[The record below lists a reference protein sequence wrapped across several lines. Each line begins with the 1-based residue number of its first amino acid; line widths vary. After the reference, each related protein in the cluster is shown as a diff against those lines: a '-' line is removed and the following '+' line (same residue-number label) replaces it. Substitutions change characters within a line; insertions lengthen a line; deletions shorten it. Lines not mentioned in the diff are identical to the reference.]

1 MKKLKYFTFIVG
13 IILAI
18 SACEKTPL
26 RTTENI
32 FPSEKSL
39 IKFVFLSPNTPSL
52 MIKANDVKLN
62 SLSFGSGSIFPG
74 IINNSADYIAVTA
87 NANISLAIPFAGT
100 GNDSIVVFAGKIATD
115 VNVNYSATLAD
126 TGIDRTLFVIPDNT
140 GIAPKDSTYNIRIIN
155 AMAKSPNITLL
166 RVDSTNATQVIVDT
180 LARNIAFKNA
190 SEYINVPL
198 TAKTNQA
205 STTNPKSL
213 HSFLRYR
220 LIFTNTGL
228 PINGF
233 IAPIQTNSA
242 PGVNRRYVSIYA
254 GGFATGTGSLQAS
267 LFSTI
272 IYNK

>member
-1 MKKLKYFTFIVG
+1 MKKLKYFAFIVG
-13 IILAI
+13 IITVI

-26 RTTENI
+26 RTSENI
-32 FPSEKSL
+32 FPTDKSL
-39 IKFVFLSPNTPSL
+39 VKFVFLSPNTPSL

-74 IINNSADYIAVTA
+74 IINNSADYAAVTT

-100 GNDSIVVFAGKIATD
+100 GNDSVVVFAGKIVTNA
-115 VNVNYSATLAD
+115 NVNYSATLAD

-140 GIAPKDSTYNIRIIN
+140 GLTSRDSTYNIRIIN
-155 AMAKSPNITLL
+155 AVAKSPNVTLL
-166 RVDSTNATQVIVDT
+166 RIDSTSATQVIVDT

-190 SEYINVPL
+190 SDYINVPL
-198 TAKTNQA
+198 TAKINQA

-228 PINGF
+228 PLLGAIT
-233 IAPIQTNSA
+233 PIQTNSA
-242 PGVNRRYVSIYA
+242 PGVNQRYVSIYA
-254 GGFATGTGSLQAS
+254 GGFATGTGALAAT